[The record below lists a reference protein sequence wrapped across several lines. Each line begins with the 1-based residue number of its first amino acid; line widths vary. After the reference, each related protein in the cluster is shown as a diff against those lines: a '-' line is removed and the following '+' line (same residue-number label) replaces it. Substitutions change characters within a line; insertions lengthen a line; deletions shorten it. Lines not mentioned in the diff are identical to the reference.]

1 MTQDQQPVAHTSHT
15 EITLDQL
22 GNMQPGLARLMA
34 EVSDRYWILYY
45 AAKGGNWK
53 LAALQSVELE
63 KALRIGEVTRP
74 RYTAHLE
81 AFIKGPLTAINKPLR
96 TETGTPLSM
105 ATRLASPQPTPITV
119 NTTTRRFSGSCR
131 TSLPSTSG
139 SLQARP
145 EACGNTFVC

>member
-53 LAALQSVELE
+53 LAALQSSELE

-81 AFIKGPLTAINKPLR
+81 AFIKGPLTAINKAIEEQRLGRLR
-96 TETGTPLSM
+96 ARLPDRHHRSQRLS
-105 ATRLASPQPTPITV
+105 P
-119 NTTTRRFSGSCR
+119 
-131 TSLPSTSG
+131 
-139 SLQARP
+139 
-145 EACGNTFVC
+145 